1 MKTILVRGLTKEFK
15 LAQPRA
21 HYQMLHEWFSLRRRK
36 PAARNSGSFLALDD
50 VSFDAEPG
58 EVIGILGRNGAGKS
72 TLLKILARILRPTS
86 GQIELRGRVGS
97 LLEVGSGFHG
107 ELTGR
112 ENIFLNA
119 AILGMQH
126 REIACKLDEIVDFAG
141 VSSYLDQPVKT
152 YSSGMYMRLAFSV
165 AAHIEPEILLVDE
178 VLAVGDA
185 EFQKKCMQRIE
196 QVGRNGQ
203 TVLFVS
209 HNIQAV
215 LRLCT
220 RALLIEHGRLVQDG
234 AVHELAA
241 AYMSTL
247 GANQA
252 ERTYPRDSAAP
263 GDGVVRLRSVRIR
276 SRTGH
281 TLGAVQL
288 GREVGLEM
296 EFEIQDTSLVLFPVL
311 CLRNEWGTEVLWAT
325 DADTEWHGRTR
336 RPGTY
341 RMAAW
346 IPPNF
351 LQAGAMTVTAGVYS
365 FVPRVEHFRE
375 VDAVG
380 FQAVDTLGAG
390 TARGDFTGHIASA
403 TRPKL
408 EWTVEYED
416 TGRQQQDSHS
426 SSRSGQAATY

>member
-1 MKTILVRGLTKEFK
+1 MKTISVRGLTKEFK
-15 LAQPRA
+15 LNDQRQQ
-21 HYQMLHEWFSLRRRK
+21 YRMLHQWFSR
-36 PAARNSGSFLALDD
+36 PPPQAATTDSTSLLALDD

-58 EVIGILGRNGAGKS
+58 EVLGILGRNGAGKS
-72 TLLKILARILRPTS
+72 TLLKILARIMRPTR
-86 GQIELRGRVGS
+86 GHIELRGRVGS

-126 REIACKLDEIVDFAG
+126 REIVRKLDEIVDFAG

-185 EFQKKCMQRIE
+185 EFQKKCMDRIE
-196 QVGRNGQ
+196 QVGKHGQ

-220 RALLIEHGRLVQDG
+220 RALLIDHGKLAEDG
-234 AVHELAA
+234 PVHEVAA
-241 AYMSTL
+241 SYMRTR
-247 GANQA
+247 GPIPG
-252 ERTYPRDSAAP
+252 ERTYPEDAP
-263 GDGVVRLRSVRIR
+263 GDGVARLRSVRVR
-276 SRTGH
+276 SRAGH
-281 TLGAVQL
+281 TLTAVEL
-288 GREVGLEM
+288 GQELGLEM
-296 EFEIQDTSLVLFPVL
+296 EFEVRDTSLALFPVL
-311 CLRNEWGTEVLWAT
+311 DLRNEWGTEVLWAT

-336 RPGTY
+336 PPGTY
-341 RMAAW
+341 RVIAW
-346 IPPNF
+346 VPPNI
-351 LQAGAMTVTAGVYS
+351 LTTGAITVSAGVYS
-365 FVPRVEHFRE
+365 FLPRVEHFRE

-380 FQAVDTLGAG
+380 FHAVDTLGPG
-390 TARGDFTGHIASA
+390 TARGDFTGHIAA
-403 TRPKL
+403 AIRPKL
-408 EWTVEYED
+408 EWTVEYEAVRHQPQ
-416 TGRQQQDSHS
+416 TSQSA
-426 SSRSGQAATY
+426 SRSGQAV